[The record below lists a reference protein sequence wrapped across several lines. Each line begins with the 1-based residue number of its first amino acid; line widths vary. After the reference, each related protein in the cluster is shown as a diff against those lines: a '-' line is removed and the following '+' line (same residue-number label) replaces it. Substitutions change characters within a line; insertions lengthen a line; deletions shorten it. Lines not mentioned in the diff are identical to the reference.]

1 MYRQA
6 LAEGSALP
14 VPRFFFESNRW

>member
-1 MYRQA
+1 QA